1 MRNTFFAGMALAA
14 LCLVSCA
21 RKPAQAPETAPTVRA
36 PAGPDALRVLARADP
51 LSGSRQL
58 VLVVTPD
65 WDSITGRMAVFER
78 DAPGAP
84 WRRVL
89 APFPVTV
96 GRTGLAFGRGL
107 HGDGPSLPGVPAKRE
122 GDGKAPAGAFALTMG
137 FSYDPKSLG
146 FARGCPCI
154 TSRPTRCAW
163 RPGFAALQRHP
174 GRGHGRAAGLGGPR
188 PHAAAG
194 RALQK
199 TVCSWPTTRPPWPPG
214 PGRASS
220 FIPGAGPIRPRPG
233 ARPWNRA
240 GSGAFARPRCGQ
252 GPGHGAGAANH
263 VRASGPG
270 LGIAGHA
277 GRRVVASRPFPRP
290 GTRIGGVPCG
300 R

>member
-1 MRNTFFAGMALAA
+1 MRNTFFAVMALAA

-21 RKPAQAPETAPTVRA
+21 RKSAPAPETAPTVRA

-146 FARGCPCI
+146 FA
-154 TSRPTRCAW
+154 
-163 RPGFAALQRHP
+163 
-174 GRGHGRAAGLGGPR
+174 PR
-188 PHAAAG
+188 LPMHHVTAD
-194 RALQK
+194 
-199 TVCSWPTTRPPWPPG
+199 TVCVETPDSRRYNAILDEATAGPPDWVGPDRMLRPDGLYKNGLFVAHNTAPV
-214 PGRASS
+214 A
-220 FIPGAGPIRPRPG
+220 PGAGSCIFIHSWRGPDSPTAGCTAMEPG
-233 ARPWNRA
+233 
-240 GSGAFARPRCGQ
+240 
-252 GPGHGAGAANH
+252 
-263 VRASGPG
+263 
-270 LGIAGHA
+270 
-277 GRRVVASRPFPRP
+277 RVVELLRVLDAAKAPVMVQVPRTMFERLAP
-290 GTRIGGVPCG
+290 AWGLPDMPVDGS
-300 R
+300 